1 MSNLYDDLLKLQRIP
16 QAYENWTRYREALSD
31 FIVSE
36 TESGTTAL
44 IVGAGACGDFDLP
57 RLCGHFSA
65 LWLLDRDDAAVR
77 EGIARQHADIPEE
90 RILHADLL
98 GVPDEAYRAI
108 ADDMLALIRAGNA
121 ADRFS
126 QRLEDALIRALENR
140 RPDSLLR
147 REGLADTVICCGVHS
162 QLTTV
167 FLQMTSVYSRYVPI
181 RPDAIERLLRERIPG
196 IVSDLNDALL
206 RWAKRTVILGLEERR
221 IGAES
226 GIDGAWQAMRD
237 FERRELA
244 IRAQTRLVWPF
255 DPAQNKAYTM
265 RITVAEKP
273 IPHAPNV

>member
-16 QAYENWTRYREALSD
+16 QAFENWTRYREALSD

-36 TESGTTAL
+36 TEPGTTAL
-44 IVGAGACGDFDLP
+44 IVGAGACSDFDLP
-57 RLCGHFSA
+57 RLCDHFSA

-77 EGIARQHADIPEE
+77 EGIARQHADIPAE
-90 RILHADLL
+90 RILRADLL
-98 GVPDEAYRAI
+98 GVPDETYRAI
-108 ADDMLALIRAGNA
+108 ADDMLALIRAGSA

-126 QRLEDALIRALENR
+126 QRLEDTLIRALENR
-140 RPDSLLR
+140 RPDALLR

-162 QLTTV
+162 QLATV

-181 RPDAIERLLRERIPG
+181 RSDAIEQLLRERIPG

-221 IGAES
+221 IGAEG
-226 GIDGAWQAMRD
+226 GIDGARQAMRD
-237 FERRELA
+237 FERRALA